1 LTEYDNLIV
10 NEIKAKETLIDEMLV
25 KIYKKKNIITA
36 SSRNGKNARCNEQP
50 VNVVDAAIFKLL
62 LKRSRLNESKFRAI
76 TYKPLEDLNGIKNA
90 YDQYKENSVYTAS
103 PEELTLMLYNGLVKF
118 LMQAQMALNDKNIE
132 KANKSIIRL
141 RILFQNFGV
150 HWI

>member
-1 LTEYDNLIV
+1 MAL
-10 NEIKAKETLIDEMLV
+10 
-25 KIYKKKNIITA
+25 
-36 SSRNGKNARCNEQP
+36 
-50 VNVVDAAIFKLL
+50 
-62 LKRSRLNESKFRAI
+62 
-76 TYKPLEDLNGIKNA
+76 KNA

-132 KANKSIIRL
+132 RQTKALYGL